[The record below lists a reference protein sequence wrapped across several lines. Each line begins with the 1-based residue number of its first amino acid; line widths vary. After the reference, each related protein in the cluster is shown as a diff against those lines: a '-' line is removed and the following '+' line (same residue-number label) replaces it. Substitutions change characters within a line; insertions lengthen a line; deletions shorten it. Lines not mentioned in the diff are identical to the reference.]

1 MCYTRSTSCSTRSQ
15 QAPTTT
21 AFWGTT
27 ALTLCVTVCVQAAG
41 LFKDIKRNRGTL
53 FPSGSAGAQI
63 KSKFYFLLFSLNCSS
78 VMMSEIIMT
87 NYCTRILDVCAH
99 SMSQSGVARVV

>member
-1 MCYTRSTSCSTRSQ
+1 MCTMYT
-15 QAPTTT
+15 
-21 AFWGTT
+21 
-27 ALTLCVTVCVQAAG
+27 VHVQAAA

-87 NYCTRILDVCAH
+87 TYCIRILDLDMHIAC
-99 SMSQSGVARVV
+99 RKVV

>member
-41 LFKDIKRNRGTL
+41 LLKDIKRNRGTL

-63 KSKFYFLLFSLNCSS
+63 K
-78 VMMSEIIMT
+78 
-87 NYCTRILDVCAH
+87 
-99 SMSQSGVARVV
+99 

>member
-27 ALTLCVTVCVQAAG
+27 ALTLCVTVCVHVQAAG
-41 LFKDIKRNRGTL
+41 LLKDIKRNRGTL

-87 NYCTRILDVCAH
+87 TYCTRILDVHIAC
-99 SMSQSGVARVV
+99 RKVV